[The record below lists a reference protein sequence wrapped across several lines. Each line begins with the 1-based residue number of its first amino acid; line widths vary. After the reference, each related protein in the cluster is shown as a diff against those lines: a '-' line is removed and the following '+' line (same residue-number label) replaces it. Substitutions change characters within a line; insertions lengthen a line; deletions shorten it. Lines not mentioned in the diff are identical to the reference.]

1 MIFEDQI
8 IDGAGNEAKCDDV
21 NTGWS
26 KLNFIY
32 YKMLNYLK
40 ILDLFN
46 ISNLVILLTF
56 INSSSTYK
64 IQL

>member
-40 ILDLFN
+40 IVDLYN

>member
-26 KLNFIY
+26 KPNFIY

-40 ILDLFN
+40 IVDLFN
-46 ISNLVILLTF
+46 FSNLVILLTF

>member
-40 ILDLFN
+40 IVDLFN
-46 ISNLVILLTF
+46 FSNLVILLTF

>member
-40 ILDLFN
+40 IVDLFN

>member
-40 ILDLFN
+40 IVDLFN
-46 ISNLVILLTF
+46 FFNLVILLTF